1 MAITKKSPLT
11 GKQLAFID
19 YYFIC
24 DFNGTEA
31 ARRAGYKGDDATLAA
46 IAYEN
51 LRKPHI
57 AAEIRRRT
65 KTRGMD
71 ADEVIGRLSDQA
83 RGTMGHFLNFEGGRQ
98 VEIDLNQ
105 ARELGAL
112 GLIKKIKMVETVS
125 PSGDEEIV
133 LTRRTEIELYPSQQA
148 LAHLA
153 RILGLMGAKGTE
165 EDPLHVEIPGLNA
178 ALTRIYGRDHDN
190 DANANGRT

>member
-31 ARRAGYKGDDATLAA
+31 ARRAGYKGEDATLAA
-46 IAYEN
+46 VAYEN
-51 LRKPHI
+51 LKKPHI

-65 KTRGMD
+65 KERGMA

-83 RGTMGHFLNFEGGRQ
+83 RGSMAHFLNFEGGR

-112 GLIKKIKMVETVS
+112 GLIKKMKMVETVS
-125 PSGDEEIV
+125 TSGDEEIV

-190 DANANGRT
+190 DADGRT